1 MEQKLKQ
8 VTDEMNCQ
16 RHNAES
22 CRRALEQK
30 LKDKER
36 DSQKVQQQP
45 VVTIYDVDSDIL
57 VDKCV
62 LRKFDK
68 VIAPVI
74 LCVGADS
81 AAEFSPG
88 PGAAA
93 GPDQN
98 QTDTRAPTVQERV

>member
-45 VVTIYDVDSDIL
+45 VVTIHDVDSDI
-57 VDKCV
+57 
-62 LRKFDK
+62 
-68 VIAPVI
+68 
-74 LCVGADS
+74 
-81 AAEFSPG
+81 
-88 PGAAA
+88 
-93 GPDQN
+93 
-98 QTDTRAPTVQERV
+98 